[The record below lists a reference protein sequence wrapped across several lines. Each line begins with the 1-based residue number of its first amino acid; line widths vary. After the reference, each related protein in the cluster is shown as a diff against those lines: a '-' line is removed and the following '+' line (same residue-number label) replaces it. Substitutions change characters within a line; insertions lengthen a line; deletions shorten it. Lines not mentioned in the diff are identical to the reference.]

1 MKRLLILALGLL
13 LLGPPAFA
21 QVGPE
26 VYRIA
31 TPAQVLGIDSST
43 RTATARFFH
52 QMVRL
57 TSTVSTYFWF
67 NTTTGTI
74 LAPSTTTGILLIPN
88 TPTNYAV
95 TPGTRVTVIRD
106 QLNGYLHI
114 HELTK

>member
-1 MKRLLILALGLL
+1 MKRLIALTLGLWL
-13 LLGPPAFA
+13 LAIPAFA

-26 VYRIA
+26 VYRVA
-31 TPAQVLGIDSST
+31 SEAQVLGIDSST

-74 LAPSTTTGILLIPN
+74 LAPSTTTGVLLIPN
-88 TPTNYAV
+88 TPTIFNV
-95 TPGTRVTVIRD
+95 TPGARITVIRD

-114 HELTK
+114 HELSR